1 MAGLL
6 VFLILVIIELSCAVI
21 LLEIAVFK
29 VKRNVSFYQK
39 DLLTW
44 QMTMT
49 KRYIRIERVLFP
61 NIEIT
66 FSSDGVE
73 K

>member
-1 MAGLL
+1 MTGLL
-6 VFLILVIIELSCAVI
+6 VFLILVIIELVCAVI

-44 QMTMT
+44 QITMT

-61 NIEIT
+61 NIKIT
-66 FSSDGVE
+66 FSVG